1 MSFLSWRWKEFFVAI
16 PTLCVAGPLL
26 AVEPSTADLEKEL
39 AALAEIPNWSL
50 TTMLSAASGY
60 KDNILLSSSN
70 PVGSG
75 FFRGEAEAT
84 LLRLPTAGLDGYVFL
99 NVIETRFFSAQQT
112 DHERTA
118 FLVGEVRWE
127 PSDALKWSFQA
138 QGYHQDQVFD
148 VSTTEISLDTSVLK
162 ITGFSLMPGVRW
174 NFRPQWWLDVK
185 AVARSDSYDRDL
197 DGYDDG
203 EARIRVGQSWGHG
216 SDWSFGGGRRWRA
229 HDSRE
234 QFSTGGRPL
243 SGTILKAR
251 LTEFGTQLNWVLDA
265 EKRWQVNGALWREQ
279 NRDNGT
285 GYFDYDRDLIM
296 VGATWAQDPWEIQLG
311 FSRSDYEFPVQL
323 VGIGIAPEHRRKKE
337 TRVTIDLK
345 RRLAETWELF
355 GRFETERSTSN
366 DDRSRFRVNSGY
378 VGISWS
384 WDQLSKS
391 LAE

>member
-1 MSFLSWRWKEFFVAI
+1 MSLLSWRWKEFFVAI

-174 NFRPQWWLDVK
+174 NFSRMTSPIAATIPMT
-185 AVARSDSYDRDL
+185 AVNVERASEPAL
-197 DGYDDG
+197 P
-203 EARIRVGQSWGHG
+203 EARAM
-216 SDWSFGGGRRWRA
+216 DC
-229 HDSRE
+229 
-234 QFSTGGRPL
+234 
-243 SGTILKAR
+243 
-251 LTEFGTQLNWVLDA
+251 
-265 EKRWQVNGALWREQ
+265 
-279 NRDNGT
+279 
-285 GYFDYDRDLIM
+285 
-296 VGATWAQDPWEIQLG
+296 
-311 FSRSDYEFPVQL
+311 
-323 VGIGIAPEHRRKKE
+323 
-337 TRVTIDLK
+337 
-345 RRLAETWELF
+345 
-355 GRFETERSTSN
+355 
-366 DDRSRFRVNSGY
+366 
-378 VGISWS
+378 
-384 WDQLSKS
+384 
-391 LAE
+391 